1 MEFINCITC
10 ALFFVKGAGASKLRW
25 IAVCALLAASAAGL
39 AQFNRPRH
47 LPAQAEQ
54 ATALQ
59 REAAAR
65 RVKTDG
71 SYASL
76 AAALAAARY
85 QINAAPGQS
94 GAPFYASNPGQRLRA
109 TFASDEV
116 RVNADE
122 VRVNA
127 ASNKPDGKPDGAELR

>member
-1 MEFINCITC
+1 MRARVLRLAPLLTIEGRRMEFINCIRY

-39 AQFNRPRH
+39 AQFNRPRQRS
-47 LPAQAEQ
+47 AQAEQ

-59 REAAAR
+59 REAAVR
-65 RVKTDG
+65 RLKTDG
-71 SYASL
+71 GYASL

-94 GAPFYASNPGQRLRA
+94 GAPFYARHPG
-109 TFASDEV
+109 
-116 RVNADE
+116 
-122 VRVNA
+122 
-127 ASNKPDGKPDGAELR
+127 